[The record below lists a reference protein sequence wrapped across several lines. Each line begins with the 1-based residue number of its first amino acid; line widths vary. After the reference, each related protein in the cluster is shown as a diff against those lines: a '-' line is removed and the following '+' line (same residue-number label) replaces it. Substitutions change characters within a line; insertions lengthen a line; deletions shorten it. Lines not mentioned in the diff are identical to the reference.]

1 MGYSGSTDMSTRL
14 AADARLR
21 YVLFTD
27 AAVFAVGALLIVLV
41 SRVRSL
47 VSPLAAWL
55 LLAALVIGF
64 AVEITLWLLLG
75 VRRVELEADALT
87 LTVGR
92 RRRIHRIERQE
103 LSRVRITRHLGRTT
117 LLLKLRTGARL
128 RIPEDAFPREA
139 FARLLAGLEAWS

>member
-1 MGYSGSTDMSTRL
+1 MSTRFS
-14 AADARLR
+14 AEARLR

-27 AAVFAVGALLIVLV
+27 AAVFVAGALLIVLI

-55 LLAALVIGF
+55 LFAALATGF
-64 AVEITLWLLLG
+64 AVEIALWVLLG
-75 VRRVELEADALT
+75 VRRVELEGDT
-87 LTVGR
+87 LFITAGR
-92 RRRIHRIERQE
+92 RRLTHRVERQD
-103 LSRVRITRHLGRTT
+103 LARIRITRHLARST

-139 FARLLAGLEAWS
+139 FARLLSALERWN